1 MDFTLEALEIMSKSI
16 TKEGVT
22 SFLPTTMTGSYEHIL
37 NAVHNV
43 SDNRNNVSGANIL
56 GVHLEGPF
64 INRVYKEA
72 QPGEHIQAI
81 DLEKLENW
89 NKRNIIKIIT
99 AAPELENFDKL
110 IEFCKINNIRLSV
123 KHSAAT
129 FEKTQIAVYQGVN
142 NFTHA
147 YNAMSGFSHREGG
160 VVGAMLVN
168 SDATVELI
176 ADGIHVHE
184 PAIKLL
190 YKAKG
195 PNRIILVTDAI
206 RAKGL
211 SNGESELGGQKVNNY
226 NGIAKLEDGQLAGSV
241 LKYDDGFR
249 HVHKVLELS
258 LVELSKMASLNPA
271 RNIGVSDTKGSIAVG
286 KDADLVIL
294 DENLNVIKTIVKG
307 KVVY

>member
-1 MDFTLEALEIMSKSI
+1 
-16 TKEGVT
+16 
-22 SFLPTTMTGSYEHIL
+22 
-37 NAVHNV
+37 
-43 SDNRNNVSGANIL
+43 
-56 GVHLEGPF
+56 
-64 INRVYKEA
+64 
-72 QPGEHIQAI
+72 
-81 DLEKLENW
+81 
-89 NKRNIIKIIT
+89 
-99 AAPELENFDKL
+99 
-110 IEFCKINNIRLSV
+110 
-123 KHSAAT
+123 
-129 FEKTQIAVYQGVN
+129 
-142 NFTHA
+142 
-147 YNAMSGFSHREGG
+147 MSGFSHREGG

-211 SNGESELGGQKVNNY
+211 SDGESELGGQKVNNY

-258 LVELSKMASLNPA
+258 LIELSKMASLNPA

-307 KVVY
+307 KVVYEGQD